1 MKKTILIHR
10 ILTGLLIAFFGL
22 GAIPNILK
30 VNDAIVLFKHLNLPV
45 YLLPFLG
52 VAKLLGCITLLVP
65 GNPRLKEWV
74 YAGLTFDLT
83 GAIFCSLSSGEP
95 VLSVSPMLIGFVLI
109 FGSYIYYHRRRAGQA
124 GPSGNVVRPELVG
137 SVKFSDR

>member
-10 ILTGLLIAFFGL
+10 ILTGLLIVFFGL

-30 VNDAIVLFKHLNLPV
+30 SDDAVALFKHLNLPV

-52 VAKLLGCITLLVP
+52 VAKLLGCITLLIP
-65 GNPRLKEWV
+65 GYPRLKEWV

-83 GAIFCSLSSGEP
+83 GAIFCCLSSGD
-95 VLSVSPMLIGFVLI
+95 SVVTISPMLIGYVLI
-109 FGSYIYYHRRRAGQA
+109 FGSYIYYHRRRAGQNGSVA
-124 GPSGNVVRPELVG
+124 NVV
-137 SVKFSDR
+137 

>member
-10 ILTGLLIAFFGL
+10 ILTGLLIVFFGL

-30 VNDAIVLFKHLNLPV
+30 ANDAVVLFKHLNLPV

-52 VAKLLGCITLLVP
+52 VAKLLGCITLLLP
-65 GNPRLKEWV
+65 GFPRLKEWV

-83 GAIFCSLSSGEP
+83 GAIFCSFSSGDS
-95 VLSVSPMLIGFVLI
+95 SVSLSPMLIGYALI
-109 FGSYIYYHRRRAGQA
+109 FGSYIYYHRRRTGQTGA
-124 GPSGNVVRPELVG
+124 SA
-137 SVKFSDR
+137 SVQ